1 MQKEA
6 VEAQSKRVQYKSDTE
21 SLRRKSIMQFSLP
34 KLLKHC
40 ENKHIPL
47 TFFGIKPYDWEWAQ
61 QAVYAHRP
69 RVVSKLVILLEYGW
83 TEPSRTDVS
92 LETHISP
99 LLPFL

>member
-47 TFFGIKPYDWEWAQ
+47 TF
-61 QAVYAHRP
+61 
-69 RVVSKLVILLEYGW
+69 LE
-83 TEPSRTDVS
+83 
-92 LETHISP
+92 
-99 LLPFL
+99 